1 MFSSIPDEEATPRI
15 HIIKFRFYT
24 RRKRILADR
33 TEITPKLQNATI
45 TVPAKTVDSLGG
57 SHWYLSTSV
66 KSVSTSVTLKADT
79 GYTFESDGTIDYQGS
94 YNSQSEPI
102 PASHTDTIT
111 FKLPD
116 FDWADQYTPLVVT
129 MSAVKATTSTP
140 TTPTT
145 TTPTTGGTTGSTG
158 TTTTTPTST
167 VPKTQL
173 DVLKTSLRIPL
184 DLKDDDSLL
193 QSYIDGATEYLKS
206 TLDEDDMTRLDSKRA
221 KVVINEIATLMYQ
234 NRGDDTVTKDWPFTL
249 RALIG
254 QLKY

>member
-1 MFSSIPDEEATPRI
+1 M
-15 HIIKFRFYT
+15 
-24 RRKRILADR
+24 ADR
-33 TEITPKLQNATI
+33 TEITPKLQNAKI
-45 TVPAKTVDSLGG
+45 TDPAKEVDSTGV
-57 SHWYLSTSV
+57 SHWYLSTKQTSV
-66 KSVSTSVTLKADT
+66 TTSVTLKADT
-79 GYTFESDGTIDYQGS
+79 GYTFESDGSLDYQGS
-94 YNSQSEPI
+94 YNSQTETI

-145 TTPTTGGTTGSTG
+145 TTPTTGSTTGSTG

-173 DVLKTSLRIPL
+173 DVLKNSLRIPL

-193 QSYIDGATEYLKS
+193 QSYIDGATEYLAS
-206 TLDEDDMTRLDSKRA
+206 TLDDENMTRLDSKRA
-221 KVVINEIATLMYQ
+221 KVIINALAELMYQ
-234 NRGDDTVTKDWPFTL
+234 NRGDSTVTKDFPFTL
-249 RALIG
+249 RALIN